1 MRVGREGHVDRSSGD
16 WVLGV
21 DIGTGSVKA
30 LAVTLDGRPLATS
43 CVEHPMH
50 HPRPG
55 WAENDPDDWLRGVV
69 GAVRQIVAAD
79 GVDPGAVVGM
89 CVVSQRDPWVLLD
102 AGDQPLRAS
111 IAWTDQRS
119 EADLAEFADRMG
131 RPWLIDRTG
140 VLPIAGL
147 GLPTLLWI
155 QRHDPEAWSSTRRLL
170 SPKDYVLFRL
180 TGLVGTDISTPARS
194 VMNDLRTDG
203 WSAEICSAAGIALDL
218 LPEVIWQPWQRVA
231 ELNADA
237 ARLLGLPPG
246 VPVAAGGGDDPSAT
260 LGAGA
265 VDIDDLC
272 AGTGTSSDWRLVL
285 GAGEPD
291 TALAR
296 GDVARHVV
304 ADRYLFEVCIE
315 STGSSLRWFRDAFGG
330 GASYAELVE
339 EASTVPPGA
348 DGLVFLPFVDG
359 AKRAPWYLDGAAGG
373 FLGIASGHTRAH
385 MARALLEGVAF
396 EYPPTLELISPG
408 RDPDRPITK
417 KGEPWYLEGAAGG
430 FFGIASGHTRA
441 HMARAL
447 LEGVAF
453 EYPPTLELISPGRDP
468 DRPITLVDGE
478 AHADAWNQIKA
489 DVTGVPIRTTA
500 IRESAALGAAIL
512 AGQSVGGFADA
523 ADGAR
528 RLVRFDRIYEPEPMR
543 HAHYGELREHYQGV
557 LDAIRPLFRA
567 AGSHPPASRPDPPAS
582 RPARPLP
589 TPTRPPPAPTP
600 APTACRSAPEE
611 NPHDPIT

>member
-1 MRVGREGHVDRSSGD
+1 MRAGGARRPGLARRDRQAGRSGGD

-43 CVEHPMH
+43 CVEHRMH

-79 GVDPGAVVGM
+79 GVDPGAVAGM

-119 EADLAEFADRMG
+119 EADLAEFAGRMG

-180 TGLVGTDISTPARS
+180 TGLVGTDVSTPARS
-194 VMNDLRTDG
+194 VMNDLRTDT

-231 ELNADA
+231 ELNAGA
-237 ARLLGLPPG
+237 ASLLGLPPG
-246 VPVAAGGGDDPSAT
+246 VPVAAGGGDDPSAA

-272 AGTGTSSDWRLVL
+272 AGTGTSSDWRLVV

-291 TALAR
+291 TELAR

-339 EASTVPPGA
+339 EARSVPPGA

-359 AKRAPWYLDGAAGG
+359 AKRAPWYLD
-373 FLGIASGHTRAH
+373 
-385 MARALLEGVAF
+385 
-396 EYPPTLELISPG
+396 
-408 RDPDRPITK
+408 
-417 KGEPWYLEGAAGG
+417 GAAGG

-468 DRPITLVDGE
+468 ERPITLVDGE

-512 AGQSVGGFADA
+512 AGQSVGAFADA

-528 RLVRFDRIYEPEPMR
+528 RAVRFDRVYEPDQPR
-543 HAHYGELREHYQGV
+543 HDRYAELREHYRGV

-567 AGSHPPASRPDPPAS
+567 AVPHPPARPDPPASHPDPPASRPDPPATGPS
-582 RPARPLP
+582 TDR
-589 TPTRPPPAPTP
+589 TPQRTGGE
-600 APTACRSAPEE
+600 S
-611 NPHDPIT
+611 HDPIA

>member
-1 MRVGREGHVDRSSGD
+1 VRAGREGQVDRSGGD

-69 GAVRQIVAAD
+69 DAVRQIVAAD

-102 AGDQPLRAS
+102 ADDQPLRAS

-119 EADLAEFADRMG
+119 EPDLAEFAGRMG

-155 QRHDPEAWSSTRRLL
+155 QRHDPAAWSSTRRLL

-180 TGLVGTDISTPARS
+180 TGLVGTDVSTPARS

-203 WSAEICSAAGIALDL
+203 WSAEICSAADIALDL
-218 LPEVIWQPWQRVA
+218 LPEVSWQPWQRVA
-231 ELNADA
+231 ELDADA
-237 ARLLGLPPG
+237 ARLLGLPAG

-339 EASTVPPGA
+339 EAGTVPPGA

-359 AKRAPWYLDGAAGG
+359 AKRAPWYLDGA
-373 FLGIASGHTRAH
+373 S
-385 MARALLEGVAF
+385 
-396 EYPPTLELISPG
+396 
-408 RDPDRPITK
+408 
-417 KGEPWYLEGAAGG
+417 GG

-468 DRPITLVDGE
+468 GRPITLVDGE

-528 RLVRFDRIYEPEPMR
+528 RLVRFDRVYEPEPMR

-557 LDAIRPLFRA
+557 LDAIRPLFHA
-567 AGSHPPASRPDPPAS
+567 ASPRPPAPHPDPPASRPDPPAAH
-582 RPARPLP
+582 PD
-589 TPTRPPPAPTP
+589 PPAAGPS
-600 APTACRSAPEE
+600 PTAGPSPSPDRTPQRTGGESP
-611 NPHDPIT
+611 

>member
-1 MRVGREGHVDRSSGD
+1 VRAGGARRAGRDGRDGQAGRSGDD

-79 GVDPGAVVGM
+79 GVDPGAVAGM

-102 AGDQPLRAS
+102 ADDQPLRAS

-119 EADLAEFADRMG
+119 EADLAEFAGRMG

-155 QRHDPEAWSSTRRLL
+155 QRHDPKAWSSTRRLL

-180 TGLVGTDISTPARS
+180 TGLVGTDVSTPARS

-237 ARLLGLPPG
+237 ASLLGLPPG
-246 VPVAAGGGDDPSAT
+246 VPVAAGGGDDPSAA

-272 AGTGTSSDWRLVL
+272 AGTGTSSDWRLVV

-291 TALAR
+291 TELAR

-339 EASTVPPGA
+339 EARSVPPGA

-359 AKRAPWYLDGAAGG
+359 AKRAPWYLD
-373 FLGIASGHTRAH
+373 
-385 MARALLEGVAF
+385 
-396 EYPPTLELISPG
+396 
-408 RDPDRPITK
+408 
-417 KGEPWYLEGAAGG
+417 GAAGG

-468 DRPITLVDGE
+468 ERPITLVDGE

-512 AGQSVGGFADA
+512 AGQSVGAFADA

-528 RLVRFDRIYEPEPMR
+528 RAVRFDRVYEPDQPR
-543 HAHYGELREHYQGV
+543 HDRYGELREHYRGV
-557 LDAIRPLFRA
+557 LDAIRPLFHA
-567 AGSHPPASRPDPPAS
+567 AGSHPPASHPDPPAS
-582 RPARPLP
+582 HPNPAAAHPD
-589 TPTRPPPAPTP
+589 PPASYPNPPAAHPDPPAGYPNPAATGPNTSTDRTP
-600 APTACRSAPEE
+600 QRTGGES
-611 NPHDPIT
+611 HDPIA

>member
-1 MRVGREGHVDRSSGD
+1 
-16 WVLGV
+16 
-21 DIGTGSVKA
+21 
-30 LAVTLDGRPLATS
+30 
-43 CVEHPMH
+43 
-50 HPRPG
+50 
-55 WAENDPDDWLRGVV
+55 
-69 GAVRQIVAAD
+69 
-79 GVDPGAVVGM
+79 
-89 CVVSQRDPWVLLD
+89 
-102 AGDQPLRAS
+102 
-111 IAWTDQRS
+111 
-119 EADLAEFADRMG
+119 
-131 RPWLIDRTG
+131 
-140 VLPIAGL
+140 
-147 GLPTLLWI
+147 
-155 QRHDPEAWSSTRRLL
+155 
-170 SPKDYVLFRL
+170 
-180 TGLVGTDISTPARS
+180 
-194 VMNDLRTDG
+194 
-203 WSAEICSAAGIALDL
+203 
-218 LPEVIWQPWQRVA
+218 
-231 ELNADA
+231 
-237 ARLLGLPPG
+237 

-339 EASTVPPGA
+339 EAGTVPPGA

-359 AKRAPWYLDGAAGG
+359 AKRAPWYLD
-373 FLGIASGHTRAH
+373 
-385 MARALLEGVAF
+385 
-396 EYPPTLELISPG
+396 
-408 RDPDRPITK
+408 
-417 KGEPWYLEGAAGG
+417 GAAGG

-468 DRPITLVDGE
+468 GRPITLVDGE

-528 RLVRFDRIYEPEPMR
+528 RLVRFDRVYEPDPGR

-557 LDAIRPLFRA
+557 LDAIRPLFHA
-567 AGSHPPASRPDPPAS
+567 AVPHPPAAHPDPPASRPDPPAS
-582 RPARPLP
+582 HPDPAAAGPSPSTDR
-589 TPTRPPPAPTP
+589 TPQRTGGESP
-600 APTACRSAPEE
+600 
-611 NPHDPIT
+611 

>member
-1 MRVGREGHVDRSSGD
+1 VRAGRAGQREQPGD
-16 WVLGV
+16 WLLGV

-30 LAVTLDGRPLATS
+30 LAVTLDGRPLATA

-69 GAVRQIVAAD
+69 GAVRQIVATD
-79 GVDPGAVVGM
+79 GVDPLAVAAM
-89 CVVSQRDPWVLLD
+89 CVVSQRDPWVLLGAD
-102 AGDQPLRAS
+102 DRPLRAS

-119 EADLAEFADRMG
+119 EADLAEFAGRMG
-131 RPWLIDRTG
+131 RRWLIDRTG

-155 QRHDPEAWSSTRRLL
+155 QRHDPEAWSRTRRLL

-180 TGLVGTDISTPARS
+180 TGLLGTDVSTPARS

-203 WSAEICSAAGIALDL
+203 WSQQICSAAGIGLEL

-231 ELNADA
+231 ELDADA
-237 ARLLGLPPG
+237 ALLLGLPPG
-246 VPVAAGGGDDPSAT
+246 LPVAAGGGDDPSAT

-265 VDIDDLC
+265 VDVDDLC
-272 AGTGTSSDWRLVL
+272 AGTGTSSDWRLVVE
-285 GAGEPD
+285 AGKPD
-291 TALAR
+291 TELAR

-330 GASYAELVE
+330 GASYAELVA
-339 EASTVPPGA
+339 EASGVPPGA

-359 AKRAPWYLDGAAGG
+359 AKRA
-373 FLGIASGHTRAH
+373 
-385 MARALLEGVAF
+385 
-396 EYPPTLELISPG
+396 
-408 RDPDRPITK
+408 
-417 KGEPWYLEGAAGG
+417 PWYLEGAAGG

-512 AGQSVGGFADA
+512 AGQSVGAFADA
-523 ADGAR
+523 AAGAR
-528 RLVRFDRIYEPEPMR
+528 HLVGFDRVFEPDPAR
-543 HAHYGELREHYQGV
+543 HARYAELREHYQSV
-557 LDAIRPLFRA
+557 LGAIRPLFHA
-567 AGSHPPASRPDPPAS
+567 TS
-582 RPARPLP
+582 
-589 TPTRPPPAPTP
+589 PTRPQEETP
-600 APTACRSAPEE
+600 D
-611 NPHDPIT
+611 DPIT

>member
-1 MRVGREGHVDRSSGD
+1 VTAGHEGRRGGD
-16 WVLGV
+16 WLLGV

-30 LAVTLDGRPLATS
+30 LAVTLDGRPLATA

-79 GVDPGAVVGM
+79 GVDPQAVAAM

-102 AGDQPLRAS
+102 AADRPLRAS

-119 EADLAEFADRMG
+119 EADLAEFAGRMG

-155 QRHDPEAWSSTRRLL
+155 QRHDPDAWSATRRLL
-170 SPKDYVLFRL
+170 APKDYVLFRL
-180 TGLVGTDISTPARS
+180 TGLVGTDLSTPARS

-203 WSAEICSAAGIALDL
+203 WSAEILAASGIAPDL

-231 ELNADA
+231 ELDADA

-246 VPVAAGGGDDPSAT
+246 LPVAAGGGDDPSAT

-265 VDIDDLC
+265 VDVDDLC
-272 AGTGTSSDWRLVL
+272 AGTGTSSDWRLVV
-285 GAGEPD
+285 ADGEPD
-291 TALAR
+291 TELAR

-339 EASTVPPGA
+339 EASSVPPGA

-359 AKRAPWYLDGAAGG
+359 AKRAPWYLEGAAGG
-373 FLGIASGHTRAH
+373 FL
-385 MARALLEGVAF
+385 
-396 EYPPTLELISPG
+396 
-408 RDPDRPITK
+408 
-417 KGEPWYLEGAAGG
+417 
-430 FFGIASGHTRA
+430 GIASGHTRA

-512 AGQSVGGFADA
+512 AGQSVGAFADA
-523 ADGAR
+523 AAGAQ
-528 RLVRFDRIYEPEPMR
+528 RLVGFDRVFEPDR
-543 HAHYGELREHYQGV
+543 AQHARYVELREQYQGV
-557 LDAIRPLFRA
+557 LDAIRPLFRTT
-567 AGSHPPASRPDPPAS
+567 GPPTPP
-582 RPARPLP
+582 RPA
-589 TPTRPPPAPTP
+589 PAHPGG
-600 APTACRSAPEE
+600 
-611 NPHDPIT
+611 DPR

>member
-1 MRVGREGHVDRSSGD
+1 VRAGRAGQAND

-69 GAVRQIVAAD
+69 SAVRQIVAAD
-79 GVDPGAVVGM
+79 GVDPGAVAGM

-102 AGDQPLRAS
+102 ADDQPLRAS

-119 EADLAEFADRMG
+119 EADLAAFAGHMG

-155 QRHDPEAWSSTRRLL
+155 QRHDPTAWSSTRRLL
-170 SPKDYVLFRL
+170 SPKDYVLLRL
-180 TGLVGTDISTPARS
+180 TGLAGTDVSTPARS

-203 WSAEICSAAGIALDL
+203 WCAEICSAAGIALDL

-237 ARLLGLPPG
+237 ASLLGLPPG

-272 AGTGTSSDWRLVL
+272 AGTGTSSDWRLVVGT
-285 GAGEPD
+285 GAPD

-339 EASTVPPGA
+339 EARGVPPGA

-359 AKRAPWYLDGAAGG
+359 AKRA
-373 FLGIASGHTRAH
+373 
-385 MARALLEGVAF
+385 
-396 EYPPTLELISPG
+396 
-408 RDPDRPITK
+408 
-417 KGEPWYLEGAAGG
+417 PWYLEGAAGG

-453 EYPPTLELISPGRDP
+453 EYPPTLELISPGRDA

-512 AGQSVGGFADA
+512 AGQSVGAFADA

-528 RLVRFDRIYEPEPMR
+528 RAVRFDRVYEPDRAR
-543 HAHYGELREHYQGV
+543 HDRYGELREHYQGV

-567 AGSHPPASRPDPPAS
+567 TSPPPPTAGASPPAAHPDPPTAGPNP
-582 RPARPLP
+582 PARTDRMPQR
-589 TPTRPPPAPTP
+589 TGG
-600 APTACRSAPEE
+600 EF
-611 NPHDPIT
+611 HDPIT

>member
-1 MRVGREGHVDRSSGD
+1 VRVGREGQVGRSSGD

-79 GVDPGAVVGM
+79 GVDPGAVAGM

-119 EADLAEFADRMG
+119 EADLAEFARLMG

-218 LPEVIWQPWQRVA
+218 LPEVSWQPWQRVA
-231 ELNADA
+231 ELGADA
-237 ARLLGLPPG
+237 ARLLGLPAG

-359 AKRAPWYLDGAAGG
+359 AKRAPWYLEGAAGG
-373 FLGIASGHTRAH
+373 FL
-385 MARALLEGVAF
+385 
-396 EYPPTLELISPG
+396 
-408 RDPDRPITK
+408 
-417 KGEPWYLEGAAGG
+417 
-430 FFGIASGHTRA
+430 GIASGHTRA

-478 AHADAWNQIKA
+478 AHADVWNQIKA

-528 RLVRFDRIYEPEPMR
+528 RLVRFDRVYEPEPMR

-567 AGSHPPASRPDPPAS
+567 ADPY
-582 RPARPLP
+582 
-589 TPTRPPPAPTP
+589 P
-600 APTACRSAPEE
+600 APTAELSAPEE
-611 NPHDPIT
+611 TPHDPIT